1 MSDKT
6 TIMLILFGTLVW
18 LMTVNI
24 ERSEYDQQRKT
35 NQGGNTADNTKL
47 YELLY

>member
-1 MSDKT
+1 MLIPRLFEQFFDTCCMSDKT

-24 ERSEYDQQRKT
+24 ERSEYDQQR
-35 NQGGNTADNTKL
+35 NI
-47 YELLY
+47 E